1 MVAEE
6 RMMRIL
12 SYLVGS
18 FSLCLA
24 IVLLATLQAKPLPF
38 SITELNRQIA
48 SADRLSVRYVDSAN
62 KLVSYVVDDHEER
75 QVLQT
80 LFSSQKEFRRSN
92 VGVSSMEPRIRIT
105 PESSSFL
112 VSKTIALAGNQMNVD
127 INGETFSTSIKTEE
141 AYLRL
146 LSQNFLPPPQLQKIR
161 AAALSSPEWRITYGS
176 ANRAQT
182 ANVSNRMMIA
192 QFSEMIREK
201 SQGEFRY
208 YEYGPS
214 GGVPI
219 AIQISPPDKTGTVT
233 EIYIIR
239 DVMFANIKQL
249 NYRAYLDSA
258 RLYDSL
264 VEICTKTSTPSVE

>member
-24 IVLLATLQAKPLPF
+24 IVLLATLQARPLPF
-38 SITELNRQIA
+38 SISELNRQIA
-48 SADRLSVRYVDSAN
+48 SADRLCVRYVDSAN

-75 QVLQT
+75 QVLQE
-80 LFSSQKEFRRSN
+80 LFSSQKEFRQSN
-92 VGVSSMEPRIRIT
+92 VVIAMRPRIRIT
-105 PESSSFL
+105 PESSSSL
-112 VSKTIALAGNQMNVD
+112 VCQTIEVVGNQLNVE
-127 INGETFSTSIKTEE
+127 INGETFSTNIKTEE

-146 LSQNFLPPPQLQKIR
+146 LTQNFRPPPQLQKIR
-161 AAALSSPEWRITYGS
+161 AAALSSPEWRVTYGS

-192 QFSEMIREK
+192 QLSEMIREK

-219 AIQISPPDKTGTVT
+219 AIQILPPDKTGTVT

-258 RLYDSL
+258 KLYDSL
-264 VEICTKTSTPSVE
+264 VEICTKTSKPSVE

>member
-1 MVAEE
+1 MIHEG
-6 RMMRIL
+6 RLMRIL
-12 SYLVGS
+12 SYVVASL
-18 FSLCLA
+18 SLCLA
-24 IVLLATLQAKPLPF
+24 IVLLATLQVRPLRF
-38 SITELNRQIA
+38 SISELNRQIA

-62 KLVSYVVDDHEER
+62 KLVSYVIEDHEER
-75 QVLQT
+75 QVLQGLIT
-80 LFSSQKEFRRSN
+80 SQEEFRRSTA
-92 VGVSSMEPRIRIT
+92 VLALEPRIRIT

-112 VSKTIALAGNQMNVD
+112 VSQTIEMVGNQLNVE
-127 INGETFSTSIKTEE
+127 INGETFSTNIKTEE

-146 LSQNFLPPPQLQKIR
+146 LLRNFLTAPQLQKIR
-161 AAALSSPEWRITYGS
+161 AAALSSPNWRVTYGS
-176 ANRAQT
+176 AERAKT
-182 ANVSNRMMIA
+182 ANLSNRMMIA
-192 QFSEMIREK
+192 QLSEMIREK

-219 AIQISPPDKTGTVT
+219 AIQILPPDKTGTVT

-258 RLYDSL
+258 KLYDSL
-264 VEICTKTSTPSVE
+264 VEICTKTSKPSVE